1 MSQISPE
8 PPSNDIALLV
18 QNMKLVLV
26 VDDSRLQRR
35 ILSKS
40 LDKWGFEVVEAESG
54 EDAIVFCQQRQPDL
68 ILSDWM
74 MPGMSGL
81 EFCQKFRALSGDH
94 YAYFILLTSKSEKEE
109 VARGLD
115 SGADDFLTK
124 PVDKNEL
131 RARIKA
137 GERIL
142 HMQRE
147 LTETNR
153 LITDTLDELQRVYDS
168 LDKDL
173 LEAKKLQ
180 QSLLRERHKIFDQ
193 GALSLMLRSSGHVG
207 GDLVGFFPIGSDQL
221 GLFAIDVSGHGISS
235 ALMTARLAGYL
246 SATAPDQNVALK
258 RKDDGG
264 YVARP
269 PSEVIEALNDLVLD
283 EMETEHYFTL
293 MLAIVDLAT
302 GKVTISQAGH
312 PHPAIQRCDGSIVQ
326 SGTGGFPVG
335 LMSGISFEQF
345 EVQLFPGDRLLIL
358 SDGITE
364 CPDPTDQ
371 MLGEDGLE
379 QIMTRLKDI
388 KGTAFLEALVWEVS
402 DFASTSDFPD
412 DVSGILFEY
421 HGVNHPT

>member
-1 MSQISPE
+1 MTQLSPAFAD
-8 PPSNDIALLV
+8 SVDA
-18 QNMKLVLV
+18 QSSKRKLVLV

-40 LDKWGFEVVEAESG
+40 LAKWGFDVEEAESG
-54 EDAIVFCQQRQPDL
+54 DDALAFCQSRRPDL
-68 ILSDWM
+68 IVSDWM

-81 EFCQKFRALSGDH
+81 EFCRAFRAMPDGH
-94 YAYFILLTSKSEKEE
+94 YAYFILLTSKSEKDE

-124 PVDKNEL
+124 PVDNNEL
-131 RARIKA
+131 RARITA

-147 LTETNR
+147 LSETNR
-153 LITDTLDELQRVYDS
+153 LISDTLDELQRLYDS

-180 QSLLRERHKIFDQ
+180 QSLLRERHKVFDQ
-193 GALSLMLRSSGHVG
+193 GVLSLLLRSSGHVG
-207 GDLVGFFPIGSDQL
+207 GDLAGFFPAGKDQL

-258 RKDDGG
+258 RLPNGS
-264 YVARP
+264 YAARP
-269 PSEVIEALNDLVLD
+269 PSDVIASLNDLVLN

-293 MLAIVDLAT
+293 MLAIVDLPT
-302 GKVTISQAGH
+302 GKVTIAQAGH
-312 PHPAIQRCDGSIVQ
+312 PHPAIQRCDGTIVQ
-326 SGTGGFPVG
+326 NGTGGFPVG
-335 LMSGISFEQF
+335 LLAGISFDQF
-345 EVQLFPGDRLLIL
+345 EVQLAPGDRLLIL
-358 SDGITE
+358 SDGVTE
-364 CPDPTDQ
+364 CPDLLEQ

-379 QIMTRLKDI
+379 RIMTKLRHT
-388 KGTAFLEALVWEVS
+388 KGTAFLEALMWELTE
-402 DFASTSDFPD
+402 FAGGDDFPD
-412 DVSGILFEY
+412 DISGILFEY
-421 HGVNHPT
+421 SGPDHAV